1 MKLLFFCSK
10 LSDLVTIYFD
20 FLDLL
25 DEEIDTIRALIGTYD
40 AKIALLEEKLA
51 NKGTTVNKKGKR
63 VRAEQMTFTDGA
75 EMALDYY

>member
-1 MKLLFFCSK
+1 MKLNPNGKSISLKTASFNNQYFFN
-10 LSDLVTIYFD
+10 V
-20 FLDLL
+20 LDLL

-63 VRAEQMTFTDGA
+63 VRAEQMTFIDGT
-75 EMALDYY
+75 E

>member
-1 MKLLFFCSK
+1 MTNNFSTF
-10 LSDLVTIYFD
+10 I
-20 FLDLL
+20 DLL

-63 VRAEQMTFTDGA
+63 VRAEQMTFTDGT
-75 EMALDYY
+75 EKTLDYY